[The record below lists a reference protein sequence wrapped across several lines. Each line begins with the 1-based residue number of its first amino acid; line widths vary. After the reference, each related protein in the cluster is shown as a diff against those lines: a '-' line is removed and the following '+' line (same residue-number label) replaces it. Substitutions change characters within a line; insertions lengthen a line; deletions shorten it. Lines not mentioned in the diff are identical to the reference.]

1 MENIWTKIND
11 DIPLYMKNICKR
23 YKLFC
28 IKISPLKTALIGKR
42 FALIIAID
50 RFYATVSYLYMEE
63 KKIKVYSCDN
73 YFAEKYDDNDR
84 INLLDGE
91 GAERIVRNNII
102 IIANGLANKWTN
114 VLKGEI
120 DWLENYKK
128 SEWFSMG
135 RLLPEELE
143 KIEQYFNG

>member
-1 MENIWTKIND
+1 MENIWTKINN
-11 DIPLYMKNICKR
+11 DIPLYMEDICKN

-50 RFYATVSYLYMEE
+50 RFYATVSYLSTEE
-63 KKIKVYSCDN
+63 KTIKVYSCDN

-84 INLLDGE
+84 INLLNGY
-91 GAERIVRNNII
+91 GAESIVRNNII
-102 IIANGLANKWTN
+102 IIANGLVNKWTN

-128 SEWFSMG
+128 SKWFSVE

-143 KIEQYFNG
+143 KIEQYFI